1 MGTNERLFYNKFKY
15 RIRFFLRRGVSLL
28 RTCYKYQDADDLLS
42 TLAERQSFARE
53 HSAASIW
60 SSGLKNL
67 WELDN
72 SEVDRLLN
80 IYLFREQFDP
90 YGKVRVESP
99 RIDFY
104 TNTMDYVKR
113 AEDTGIEN
121 IEICESLTDEPNII
135 VTDKLP
141 YGIYNLKCITKY
153 TWVNNDVIEALLN
166 YQDAGE
172 IKFPWTWDT
181 RQIYLRGT
189 NDKPLPEY
197 IYALNEESIPMV
209 NLIAGPV
216 INTVYSYRIE

>member
-28 RTCYKYQDADDLLS
+28 RTCYKYQDADDLLG
-42 TLAERQSFARE
+42 TLAERKSFARE

-60 SSGLKNL
+60 SSGLKSL

-90 YGKVRVESP
+90 GGKVRVESP

-104 TNTMDYVKR
+104 TNALDYVKR

-135 VTDKLP
+135 ITDKLP

-181 RQIYLRGT
+181 RQMYLRGT
-189 NDKPLPEY
+189 LEKPLPEY

>member
-42 TLAERQSFARE
+42 TLAERQSFARQ

-90 YGKVRVESP
+90 CGKVRVESP

-104 TNTMDYVKR
+104 TNTLDYVKR